1 MEQFIEFITKK
12 EVIGTVI
19 TLFTAY
25 ISYHLITF
33 IADKFVIRS
42 KTEFER
48 KRKRTVI
55 SLLKAVVKWLILL
68 LAAIIILDMF
78 GINVSSIVA
87 SLGIASAVGAL
98 SFQDTLKDIISGSA
112 IIMDNYFVVGDF
124 VRYNDFTGQIIEFG
138 LKSTKIMN
146 VDGEVLVIANRNIS
160 EVVNLSQKTASALIK
175 IPTAYEEKSTKV
187 DKVLNEVLEEI
198 LEWETVNKTKTAY
211 LGIVELSDSAVIY
224 GIRIYC
230 SPGQIWSYK
239 WATLRLIKEKYEKH
253 KIKIPYNQIEV
264 HNAKRKN

>member
-1 MEQFIEFITKK
+1 MEEFVAFITKK

-19 TLFTAY
+19 TLFLAY
-25 ISYHLITF
+25 ILYHLLMF
-33 IADKFVIRS
+33 LADKFIIRS
-42 KTEFER
+42 KTEFEK

-55 SLLKAVVKWLILL
+55 ELMKAVFKWIIILL
-68 LAAIIILDMF
+68 AIIIILDMF

-98 SFQDTLKDIISGSA
+98 SFQDTLKDVISGSA

-124 VRYNDFTGQIIEFG
+124 VRYNNFTGQVIEFG

-146 VDGEVLVIANRNIS
+146 VDGEVMIIANRNIS
-160 EVVNLSQKTASALIK
+160 EVVNLSQKAASALIS
-175 IPTAYEEKSTKV
+175 IPTAYEEKSSKV
-187 DKVLNEVLEEI
+187 DKVLQGVLDEI

-211 LGIVELSDSAVIY
+211 LGIVEFKDSSVQY

-230 SPGQIWSYK
+230 SPGKIWAYK
-239 WATLRLIKEKYEKH
+239 WAALRLIKEAYEKN

-264 HNAKRKN
+264 HNGKK